1 MIERRKKLRIIQFVL
16 LFLGLLLIYLTYYGQ
31 SPKEE
36 EAIVSKSL
44 KEKLTEQNKKEE
56 ELSSSKDVFLNVEYT
71 GLDLNGNRYVLKSE
85 EAYLDD
91 ENPKIV
97 FMNIVKAIFYFKDDS
112 TLYVWADK
120 GVYNNQTFD
129 MEFEDNVKAKYQES
143 TLFSGKAEYSNSKSY
158 LSIYDNVRI
167 NDKRGNLIADK
178 LYFDIT
184 KEKLNITSVNNGKV
198 NANIKIN
205 EKRF

>member
-1 MIERRKKLRIIQFVL
+1 MIERRKKLKIIQFLL
-16 LFLGLLLIYLTYYGQ
+16 LFFGLLLIYLTYYGQ
-31 SPKEE
+31 STKEE

-44 KEKLTEQNKKEE
+44 KEKLTEQNKSEE
-56 ELSSSKDVFLNVEYT
+56 KLSNSKDVFLNVEYT
-71 GLDLNGNRYVLKSE
+71 GLDLNGNRYLLKSE

-97 FMNIVKAIFYFKDDS
+97 FMNIVEAIFYFKDDS
-112 TLYVWADK
+112 ILYVWADK
-120 GVYNNQTFD
+120 CVYQNQTFD
-129 MEFEDNVKAKYQES
+129 MEFEDNVKAKYGES

>member
-1 MIERRKKLRIIQFVL
+1 MIDRKKKLRFIQ
-16 LFLGLLLIYLTYYGQ
+16 LFLLTLAILIIYLTYY
-31 SPKEE
+31 
-36 EAIVSKSL
+36 
-44 KEKLTEQNKKEE
+44 
-56 ELSSSKDVFLNVEYT
+56 SKDKNKEDIVISKEVQEKIQKQSEEKTSTDGDIFFNIEYK

>member
-1 MIERRKKLRIIQFVL
+1 
-16 LFLGLLLIYLTYYGQ
+16 
-31 SPKEE
+31 
-36 EAIVSKSL
+36 
-44 KEKLTEQNKKEE
+44 
-56 ELSSSKDVFLNVEYT
+56 
-71 GLDLNGNRYVLKSE
+71 
-85 EAYLDD
+85 
-91 ENPKIV
+91 
-97 FMNIVKAIFYFKDDS
+97 MNIVKAIFYFKDDS